1 MELALLLSFFWRSKT
16 ALLLGLKNDHKEVML
31 QIEEALHAVHAE
43 AIAEKEAREAE
54 KNAQSQENTASS
66 SSGSSA
72 PATTAAQEADKDLL
86 PFARVNG
93 VAPDSP
99 AKEAVKFDRLE
110 ETENTSTEN
119 SFDH

>member
-1 MELALLLSFFWRSKT
+1 MFANIALIP
-16 ALLLGLKNDHKEVML
+16 GLKNDHKEIMI

-54 KNAQSQENTASS
+54 KKAQTQESTASS
-66 SSGSSA
+66 TSGSS
-72 PATTAAQEADKDLL
+72 TSAAAAAHEAEKELS

-99 AKEAVKFDRLE
+99 AKEAVKSCLE
-110 ETENTSTEN
+110 SKHTEVKACL
-119 SFDH
+119 